1 MSIIYRFKRLISKYS
16 VPFSIEIVGVE
27 YYDDIGEK
35 QTSENTWVARSGAL
49 VPLGARQIEQSGGT
63 LTEADRTLYYTG
75 ERLENGTRIQ
85 HEGNIYHVLRYV
97 PHETYADFNSYT
109 VKYVSSFDKAVP

>member
-1 MSIIYRFKRLISKYS
+1 MSIIYRFKRLIDKYS
-16 VPFSIEIVGVE
+16 VPFSIEIVGAS
-27 YYDDIGEK
+27 YYNDIGEK
-35 QTSENTWVARSGAL
+35 VTAETTWQERRGAL
-49 VPLGARQIEQSGGT
+49 VPLGGRQIAQSGGM